1 MKKVEYE
8 FCMKQ
13 FKPAIAVL
21 AILVVLVLGWTGWHC
36 TRRTDR
42 NTDLLFAATTAPIAP
57 PIGVKDKML
66 HPYWG
71 NCNKC
76 HVTVGAGKPISKV
89 MAGPP
94 ISIQDKM
101 PHKYWGNCLL
111 CHQVVDG
118 LRPQKRLRA
127 KAAAANRF
135 TAQTL
140 GVKIQ
145 MVTAATMQKLGLANE
160 DGALVTGV
168 APNSIAFQAGLRQG
182 DEIIRV
188 GKVRVET
195 RTDFQAALNKFKPG
209 SSVKMNIYRGN
220 KQRNLFVRLPKNLT
234 PAAATAPMTQNQV
247 ETLAEQLGVPKT
259 QHDVARALQ
268 RQRQAKAAAATAP
281 MTQNQVE
288 TLAEQLGVP
297 KTQQDVAKAL
307 QRQRQAQAAATLNYG
322 KVAVGAMG
330 PGPGYQVSHQ
340 FGASPYFVVF
350 DPSQNTYNVAANPN
364 ANDATGKGVQTG
376 QYVVDL
382 GVSNVIAGSFNQNAL
397 NTLRTLRV
405 NVYSGVTGSVQSAL
419 SGYLAG
425 QFVPVNTYPNAQ
437 AGFPGGYFPAAQ
449 PAPTYANPNPQVAVP
464 RRYSPP
470 GTGTQQVQTIY

>member
-1 MKKVEYE
+1 MT
-8 FCMKQ
+8 Q
-13 FKPAIAVL
+13 FKPAIAAL
-21 AILVVLVLGWTGWHC
+21 AVLVVLVLGWTGWHC
-36 TRRTDR
+36 TRKAER
-42 NTDLLFAATTAPIAP
+42 NANLLFAATTNSAP

-94 ISIQDKM
+94 ISIKNKM

-111 CHQVVDG
+111 CHQVIDG
-118 LRPQKRLRA
+118 LRPKKNQQA
-127 KAAAANRF
+127 IAAAANRL
-135 TAQTL
+135 TAQGL
-140 GVKIQ
+140 GLKLQ
-145 MVTAATMQKLGLANE
+145 TVTAAMMRKVGLANE
-160 DGALVTGV
+160 DGVLVLEV
-168 APNSIAFQAGLRQG
+168 ASNSIAAQAGLRRG

-188 GKVRVET
+188 GKVRIET
-195 RTDFQAALNKFKPG
+195 TNGFQAALNKFKPG
-209 SSVKMNIYRGN
+209 SKVKMNIYRGN
-220 KQRNLFVRLPKNLT
+220 KRRNLFATLPQSLAGDLT
-234 PAAATAPMTQNQV
+234 TAAATAAMTQNQV

-259 QHDVARALQ
+259 QQDVARALQ
-268 RQRQAKAAAATAP
+268 RQRQARAAAATAP

-297 KTQQDVAKAL
+297 KTRQDVARAL
-307 QRQRQAQAAATLNYG
+307 QRQRQARAAANLNFG

-340 FGASPYFVVF
+340 FGASLYFVVF
-350 DPSQNTYNVAANPN
+350 DPSRNTYNVVANPN
-364 ANDATGKGVQTG
+364 ANDATGRGVQTG

-419 SGYLAG
+419 STYAAG
-425 QFVPVNTYPNAQ
+425 QLIPVNTIPSARAAAPRVYYPQ
-437 AGFPGGYFPAAQ
+437 GPGA
-449 PAPTYANPNPQVAVP
+449 
-464 RRYSPP
+464 
-470 GTGTQQVQTIY
+470 QQVQTIY

>member
-13 FKPAIAVL
+13 FKPAIAAL
-21 AILVVLVLGWTGWHC
+21 AALVVLVLGWTGWHC
-36 TRRTDR
+36 TRKTDS
-42 NTDLLFAATTAPIAP
+42 NTELLFAATTAPIAP

-76 HVTVGAGKPISKV
+76 HVTVDAGKPISKV
-89 MAGPP
+89 MAGAP
-94 ISIQDKM
+94 ISIKDKM

-140 GVKIQ
+140 GLKIQ

-168 APNSIAFQAGLRQG
+168 APNSIASQAGLRQG

-188 GKVRVET
+188 GKVRIET
-195 RTDFQAALNKFKPG
+195 RTDFQAALNSLKPG
-209 SSVKMNIYRGN
+209 SKVKINIYRGN
-220 KQRNLFVRLPKNLT
+220 KQRNLFVRLPKNL
-234 PAAATAPMTQNQV
+234 AP
-247 ETLAEQLGVPKT
+247 
-259 QHDVARALQ
+259 
-268 RQRQAKAAAATAP
+268 AAATAP

-297 KTQQDVAKAL
+297 KTQQDVARAL
-307 QRQRQAQAAATLNYG
+307 QRQRQARAAANLNFG

-350 DPSQNTYNVAANPN
+350 NPSQNSYNVAANPN
-364 ANDATGKGVQTG
+364 ANDATGRGVQTG

-397 NTLRTLRV
+397 NTLRSLRI

-425 QFVPVNTYPNAQ
+425 QLIPMNAFSNAQ

-449 PAPTYANPNPQVAVP
+449 PALP
-464 RRYSPP
+464 RAYSSP
-470 GTGTQQVQTIY
+470 GAGTQQVQAIY